1 MENSLHAFLRIISD
15 GRPLTPGFIT
25 ELYPRTDCVRY
36 RKGEYWLGRGRRNPE
51 IAFIIEGSAMS
62 FRFEENTQNVTTLW
76 NTNEI
81 IIEGST
87 LFPKRHQDDRVIFL
101 EDSEMLILAVRDIG
115 KLQAEFADARYL
127 VNQMMVKNL
136 ARMEALYYLMKFQ
149 PPNLR
154 LVHTLEK
161 YARPFN
167 LLTAVQKASYLGISK
182 QSFYNL
188 L

>member
-15 GRPLTPGFIT
+15 GRQLAPGFIT
-25 ELYPRTDCVRY
+25 ELYPCAECVKY

-51 IAFIIEGSAMS
+51 IAFIREGSAMS
-62 FRFEENTQNVTTLW
+62 FRYEENAQNITNLW
-76 NTNEI
+76 NTHEV

-87 LFPKRHQDDRVIFL
+87 LLPTRDQDDRVIFL
-101 EDSEMLILAVRDIG
+101 EDCEVLVLAVRDIE
-115 KLQAEFADARYL
+115 KLQAEFDDARYL
-127 VNQMMVKNL
+127 VNQMMVKSL

-149 PPNLR
+149 QPKLR
-154 LVHTLEK
+154 LELTIEK
-161 YARPFN
+161 YPRPFN